1 MTSLILLIQ
10 ILGNSIHFV
19 FVGWYPQDGDW
30 VLAEEM
36 VQDKPWSW
44 YIKLQ
49 DRTPVGQGESGT
61 TLWVTL
67 FASQVHALIDLL
79 AKPREP
85 STQVLAEC

>member
-67 FASQVHALIDLL
+67 FASTL
-79 AKPREP
+79 A
-85 STQVLAEC
+85 V